1 MSYLKKANDPF
12 RKANYKKAID
22 YYRLAQEKY
31 PQLSSVIEFNIKKSI
46 EALDKGATYNGLSSN
61 NLNLKTENTAQKIN
75 VEKIVNLKLA
85 ASQFEGKCELFN
97 EGLLKGW
104 AVKKGHPALIFEL
117 VIYVNGKVFSEL
129 KNDQSRGDLKR
140 HNKSDGRGG
149 FSILLPKEIFSEDE
163 NKIELVLPD
172 KSILAEVFIPKKCNK
187 INLHSN
193 VRVPVDEKVSVIV
206 PIFNAPDDLEVCIK
220 RLLDYTSKEVDIILI
235 DDASTDSKIKN
246 ILGSAEKYE
255 NVRIF
260 RNESNLGFTRTVN
273 KGIDLAGTNDVVF
286 LNSDARVT
294 PRWLEGLKAALSTD
308 AKIATVTPMSDRAGA
323 FSAPNIGNEND
334 LPEGV
339 REEDYAIAFRRRSF
353 GFYPTVPTG
362 NGFCLYV
369 RRKCIDDIGPLDAEA
384 FPRGYGEENDF
395 CMRARAAGWR
405 NVIDDRTYI
414 FHDRNKSFG
423 EAKTD
428 LMAAGRKIVDKRFPD
443 YKKSTSIF
451 TKSVQINLARFRARM
466 ALKDVEAKVLPRG
479 LFVISTL
486 TGGTP
491 QTNRDLMLAVNYE
504 IEPWL
509 LHCDSRVISLYKI
522 HPDRDDELIEQY
534 FLNEQI
540 DPLTH
545 VSAEYDQVIASWMTN
560 FDFELVHIRHLA
572 WHSLNL
578 PKLAKKAGARV
589 IKSFH
594 DYYAVCP
601 TVKLLDNDRKFC
613 GGQCTLTCGECPPEL
628 WEKDSFPY
636 LKDNWV
642 HTWRRRFSEAVK
654 HCDAYITTHQSA
666 KNIIL
671 EQLDIE
677 AEKFHVIPH
686 GRDFENFYQLSA
698 PFKDGDVLRILVPGN
713 INEAKGS
720 EIIANILT
728 QDKKGLL
735 EFHILGRVSA
745 SLNQFKHPRLII
757 HGEYKRE
764 DFAEHVKKIK
774 PHIGAVL
781 SIWNETWCHTLTEL
795 WSVGLPVVVTEYQT
809 LSQRVTESGAGWVLE
824 STDLLGAYELFT
836 GIVPRDIV
844 NKRQQIL
851 LKTAFE
857 KIANNTNHKMAENY
871 LRVYFDRV

>member
-1 MSYLKKANDPF
+1 MKYLQRANEAF
-12 RKANYKKAID
+12 RKANFKKAID
-22 YYRLAQEKY
+22 LYQMAQNKY
-31 PQLSSVIEFNIKKSI
+31 PQLSNMIEFNIIKSK
-46 EALDKGATYNGLSSN
+46 EALGKGITHSELATKKFSLENDLAVNKVDKE
-61 NLNLKTENTAQKIN
+61 KVIN
-75 VEKIVNLKLA
+75 CKPQ
-85 ASQFEGKCELFN
+85 ASHYEGKCEAFS

-104 AVKKGHPALIFEL
+104 AVKKGQPGLIFEL
-117 VIYVNGKVFSEL
+117 DIYVNGRLFSAL
-129 KNDQSRGDLKR
+129 KNDQNRGDLKR

-149 FSILLPKEIFSEDE
+149 FLILLPKEVFSEDE
-163 NKIELVLPD
+163 NKVQLILPD
-172 KSILAEVFIPKKCNK
+172 KNILAEIIVSQKSRD
-187 INLHSN
+187 INLHSK

-206 PIFNAPDDLEVCIK
+206 PIYNAPDDLEICIE
-220 RLLDYTSKEVDIILI
+220 RLVRHTSKDIEIILI
-235 DDASTDSKIKN
+235 DDASTDPRIKKILESANKYKN
-246 ILGSAEKYE
+246 F
-255 NVRIF
+255 RIF
-260 RNESNLGFTRTVN
+260 KNQSNLGFTRTVN
-273 KGIDLAGTNDVVF
+273 RGIELAGNNDVVF

-323 FSAPNIGNEND
+323 FSAPNIGNENN
-334 LPEGV
+334 LPKGV

-369 RRKCIDDIGPLDAEA
+369 RRKCIDELGPLDAEA

-423 EAKTD
+423 EAKTE
-428 LMAAGRKIVDKRFPD
+428 LMAAGRRIVDERFPD
-443 YKKSTSIF
+443 YKKSTSVF
-451 TKSVQINLARFRARM
+451 TKSVQINLARFRARI
-466 ALKDVEAKVLPRG
+466 ALEDVEKTILPRG

-491 QTNRDLMLAVNYE
+491 QTNRDLMLSLSNE

-509 LHCDSRVISLYKI
+509 LHCDSKVISLYKI
-522 HPDRDDELIEQY
+522 HSGKEDELIERY
-534 FLNEQI
+534 FLTEQI

-545 VSAEYDQVIASWMTN
+545 VSAEYDQVVSNWITN

-578 PKLAKKAGARV
+578 PRLAKRAGARV

-601 TVKLLDNDRKFC
+601 TVKLLDNERKFC
-613 GGQCTLTCGECPPEL
+613 GGHCTSSCGECPPEL
-628 WEKDSFPY
+628 WGKDSFPY
-636 LKDNWV
+636 LKDSWV
-642 HTWRRRFSEAVK
+642 HIWRQKFTEAVK
-654 HCDAYITTHQSA
+654 DCDIYITTHQSA
-666 KNIIL
+666 KDIIL
-671 EQLDIE
+671 EHLDIE
-677 AEKFHVIPH
+677 EKKFHVIPH
-686 GRDFENFYQLSA
+686 GRDFRNIYQLA
-698 PFKDGDVLRILVPGN
+698 EPYEDGDVLKILVPGN

-720 EIIANILT
+720 EIISNILT

-745 SLNQFKHPRLII
+745 SLSQFKHPRLII

-764 DFAEHVKKIK
+764 DFAERVKEIK

-795 WSVGLPVVVTEYQT
+795 WSVGLPAVVTDYQT
-809 LSQRVTESGAGWVLE
+809 LSQRVRECDGGWVLDNK
-824 STDLLGAYELFT
+824 DLNSLSFINATQVVEKAFN
-836 GIVPRDIV
+836 V
-844 NKRQQIL
+844 NSFQREIQKS
-851 LKTAFE
+851 
-857 KIANNTNHKMAENY
+857 NNKKMADKY
-871 LRVYFDRV
+871 KSVYFGLVG